1 MVMKHNLLNNI
12 LKIEFGFE
20 YIDKNITI
28 KQ

>member
-12 LKIEFGFE
+12 LKIEFEFK
-20 YIDKNITI
+20 YIDKNIII